1 MSRILIVDDEPD
13 IITLISRY
21 AKREGY
27 DVIIATEALKKLSV

>member
-1 MSRILIVDDEPD
+1 MSKILMVDDEPD

-27 DVIIATEALKKLSV
+27 EVMTAVIENQ